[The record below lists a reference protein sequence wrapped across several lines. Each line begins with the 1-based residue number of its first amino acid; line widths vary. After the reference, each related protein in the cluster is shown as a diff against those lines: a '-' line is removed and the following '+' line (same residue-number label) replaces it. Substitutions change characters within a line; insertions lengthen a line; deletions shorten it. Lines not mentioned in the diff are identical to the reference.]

1 MADEAAAWQPDP
13 GLLAG
18 RTALIAG
25 GAQGIGEATT
35 RLLAAAG
42 AAVAVADYD
51 GERAE
56 AVTGNIAASGGT
68 GVPLVVDL
76 RDRDACAAVVD
87 RAVDALGTI
96 DILANVAGGMSKH
109 AEWKPLI
116 EWDDDAWDAIV
127 HLNLRYVFWL
137 CRAVIPR
144 MQERGTGAIV
154 NVASIAG
161 VFGAPDQSAYGAAKA
176 GLINLTKTLAL
187 ECGPSGIRVN
197 AVSPGVTLTEAALA
211 AMPEDTRAPLVAST
225 PLRRLTRPVDIAKAV
240 LFFCSPMA
248 ESVSGQMLL
257 VDGGISASFPYA
269 TLHGPR

>member
-1 MADEAAAWQPDP
+1 
-13 GLLAG
+13 
-18 RTALIAG
+18 
-25 GAQGIGEATT
+25 
-35 RLLAAAG
+35 
-42 AAVAVADYD
+42 

-56 AVTGNIAASGGT
+56 AVTGDIAASGGT
-68 GVPLVVDL
+68 AVPLVVDL
-76 RDRDACAAVVD
+76 RDRDACAAAVD
-87 RAVDALGTI
+87 RAIDALGTI

-109 AEWKPLI
+109 AEWKPLV

-154 NVASIAG
+154 NVTSIAG

-197 AVSPGVTLTEAALA
+197 AVSPGVTL
-211 AMPEDTRAPLVAST
+211 
-225 PLRRLTRPVDIAKAV
+225 
-240 LFFCSPMA
+240 
-248 ESVSGQMLL
+248 
-257 VDGGISASFPYA
+257 
-269 TLHGPR
+269 